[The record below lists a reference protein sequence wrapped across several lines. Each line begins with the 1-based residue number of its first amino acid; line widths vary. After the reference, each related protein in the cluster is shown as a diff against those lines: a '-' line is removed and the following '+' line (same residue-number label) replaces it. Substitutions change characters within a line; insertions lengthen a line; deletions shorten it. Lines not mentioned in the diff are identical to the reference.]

1 MFTLPAA
8 DELLARLIV
17 VLLGIPIHEW
27 AHGFAA
33 HLMGDTTPERE
44 GRLTLNPMTH
54 LDPFG
59 TLMILLTGFGWGRP
73 ARVSPHLMYK
83 VRNPR
88 LAMALSALAGPLSN
102 FIQAVFFTAILR
114 LGVLNLLPEQVAA
127 WLFKVIL
134 LVIIVNVG
142 LIAFNLL
149 PIPPLDGS
157 RILAGIAPPAVADFI
172 ERLEPISIYI
182 LLAVL
187 FILPRIGLD
196 LVSAMVRPLYSLLFG
211 LLGLW

>member
-1 MFTLPAA
+1 
-8 DELLARLIV
+8 
-17 VLLGIPIHEW
+17 
-27 AHGFAA
+27 
-33 HLMGDTTPERE
+33 MGDTTPERE
-44 GRLTLNPMTH
+44 GRLTLNPTTH

-102 FIQAVFFTAILR
+102 FIQAAFFTAILR

-172 ERLEPISIYI
+172 ERLEPISLYI

>member
-1 MFTLPAA
+1 
-8 DELLARLIV
+8 
-17 VLLGIPIHEW
+17 
-27 AHGFAA
+27 
-33 HLMGDTTPERE
+33 
-44 GRLTLNPMTH
+44 
-54 LDPFG
+54 
-59 TLMILLTGFGWGRP
+59 
-73 ARVSPHLMYK
+73 MYK

-172 ERLEPISIYI
+172 ERLEPISLYI

-196 LVSAMVRPLYSLLFG
+196 LVGAMVRPLYSLLFG

>member
-1 MFTLPAA
+1 MFTLPTA

-102 FIQAVFFTAILR
+102 FIQAAFFAAILH

-157 RILAGIAPPAVADFI
+157 RILAGVAPPAVANFI
-172 ERLEPISIYI
+172 ESLEPISIYI

-187 FILPRIGLD
+187 FILPLIGLD
-196 LVSAMVRPLYSLLFG
+196 IVGAIMTPLYSLLFR